1 MKFRQ
6 LIAGLVIS
14 PLLLTLGCKKEDPTS
29 AEKSGDSGKKASAA
43 ATTPAPSADDPSDGK
58 ASSPPPTGGAKK
70 GAKQV
75 LRFSAIP
82 DENTTEQSAKFQK
95 FADYLSDKLDVQA
108 EFLPAANY
116 DASVSK
122 FVNGEIHLAWFGG
135 LTGVQARAEVP
146 GARAIAQGAE
156 DPQYIS
162 YFIAN
167 AATGLELSEEFP
179 AAIKDMKFTFG
190 SQKSTSGRLMPSYFI
205 QQETGTAADKWF
217 SQPVNYSGAHDKTA
231 LLVEAGTFQVGALSY
246 KKYDS
251 MVADGKLDPAKCKI
265 IWKTPYYA
273 DYNWTAHPD
282 LDKTFG
288 AGFVDKLQKA
298 LIDIEDPA
306 LLKALTRSK
315 IIPAKNEDFAGVAV
329 IAKALKLLN

>member
-1 MKFRQ
+1 MTTRH
-6 LIAGLVIS
+6 LLAGLAI
-14 PLLLTLGCKKEDPTS
+14 PTLLLSPSCKKAEDPNQADNTPG
-29 AEKSGDSGKKASAA
+29 GDA
-43 ATTPAPSADDPSDGK
+43 
-58 ASSPPPTGGAKK
+58 GAKK
-70 GAKQV
+70 V

-82 DENTTEQSAKFQK
+82 DENTTEQTAKFQK
-95 FADYLSDKLDVQA
+95 FADYLSETLGVTT
-108 EFLPAANY
+108 EFIPAADY

-135 LTGVQARAEVP
+135 LTGVQARNEVE

-167 AATGLELSEEFP
+167 ADTGLELSEDFP

-205 QQETGTAADKWF
+205 EKETGSEATAWF
-217 SQPVNYSGAHDKTA
+217 SQPVGFSGAHDKTA
-231 LLVEAGTFQVGALSY
+231 KLVEAGTFQVGALSY

-251 MVADGKLDPAKCKI
+251 MVASGKLDPAKCKI

-282 LDKTFG
+282 LEKVFG

-298 LIDIEDPA
+298 LTDIDQPE

-315 IIPAKNEDFAGVAV
+315 IIPAKNEDFQGIADVA
-329 IAKALKLLN
+329 KELGLLN